1 MKRKGKR
8 RRSRLNLGNERFG
21 YKIED
26 ILLMIA
32 DVLLL

>member
-8 RRSRLNLGNERFG
+8 RRSRLRNERFG

-26 ILLMIA
+26 ILLMIV